1 MTRTTHTAHRAA
13 LAALA
18 ALAAVAAIIAA
29 DLTVPVSAQS
39 EDERTGQIV
48 ARRLDDGRVEFGWQP
63 TIEGEKA
70 GARVLPR
77 QRYFPA
83 DATADRWLRS
93 SPVEVGGVAIGR
105 INARLLSDGRIEFAF
120 TPTGRKRI
128 APPARYFPTDATPK
142 RWLHSTQITIRP
154 PVQLPTIRVFAGEAG
169 VTEAQLAEVRQR
181 MTSVVREFAARWGA
195 VAVPPAQV
203 QVHITEAAQRAASG
217 YGRLH
222 SCAQPY
228 TDEQGNKTIAYRF
241 GCSGPSHFVLAHEYA
256 HVAQTYSGGFLAYFP
271 NTPLW
276 MLEGVAEWVESIYES
291 QNGGRS
297 YQALQS
303 GNWWT
308 ARQARNRYALD
319 DPGLCGCPPHYAAY
333 TMGFVAAE
341 RLAQLA
347 GEQAIFDFW
356 PNLRRAEQNR
366 QGSTGP
372 YSKTIAEAFEATFGI
387 TLADFYATFD
397 DYLNGDR
404 PSIRIAPTS

>member
-1 MTRTTHTAHRAA
+1 MTRTARITAIAALTA
-13 LAALA
+13 LAAI
-18 ALAAVAAIIAA
+18 VASIAT
-29 DLTVPVSAQS
+29 DLTPPASAQS
-39 EDERTGQIV
+39 EDERTGRIV

-63 TIEGEKA
+63 SG
-70 GARVLPR
+70 GAQVLPR

-93 SPVEVGGVAIGR
+93 SPVEVDGAAIGR
-105 INARLLSDGRIEFAF
+105 INARQLSDGRIEFGF
-120 TPTGRKRI
+120 TPTDGRRI
-128 APPARYFPTDATPK
+128 APPQRYFPADARVG
-142 RWLHSTQITIRP
+142 RWLRSTEITIRP
-154 PVQLPTIRVFAGEAG
+154 PGQLPTIRVFAGEDG

-195 VAVPPAQV
+195 VAAPPAQV
-203 QVHITEAAQRAASG
+203 RVHITKAAQQAVVS
-217 YGRLH
+217 H
-222 SCAQPY
+222 HCAQPY
-228 TDEQGNKTIAYRF
+228 GDAQGNTTIAYRF
-241 GCSGPSHFVLAHEYA
+241 GCSGPWHFVLAHEYM
-256 HVAQTYSGGFLAYFP
+256 HVAQVHPGGALVFHA
-271 NTPLW
+271 PLW
-276 MLEGVAEWVESIYES
+276 MAEGTAEWVESVYES

-308 ARQARNRYALD
+308 ARQARDRYALD

-397 DYLNGDR
+397 DYLNGER
-404 PSIRIAPTS
+404 PSIRIAPNS

>member
-1 MTRTTHTAHRAA
+1 MTRSTTIAA
-13 LAALA
+13 LT

-29 DLTVPVSAQS
+29 DFTAPAQAQS
-39 EDERTGQIV
+39 DDDITGRIV
-48 ARRLDDGRVEFGWQP
+48 ARQLADGRVEFGWQDP
-63 TIEGEKA
+63 SGT
-70 GARVLPR
+70 RVLPKS
-77 QRYFPA
+77 RYFPA
-83 DATADRWLRS
+83 DAESDKWLRS
-93 SPVEVGGVAIGR
+93 SPVEVDGAAIGR
-105 INARLLSDGRIEFAF
+105 INARLRSNGKIEFAF
-120 TPTGRKRI
+120 TPPDGQRI
-128 APPARYFPTDATPK
+128 LPPSRYFPADTRIG
-142 RWLHSTQITIRP
+142 RWLRSTEITIRP
-154 PVQLPTIRVFAGEAG
+154 PIQLPTIRVFAGEEG

-181 MTSVVREFAARWGA
+181 MTSVVREFALRWGA

-222 SCAQPY
+222 DCAQPY
-228 TDEQGNKTIAYRF
+228 TDAQGNKTIAYRF

-256 HVAQTYSGGFLAYFP
+256 HIAQTYSGGFLAYFP

-276 MLEGVAEWVESIYES
+276 MLEGMAEWVESIYES

-303 GNWWT
+303 GNWWA
-308 ARQARNRYALD
+308 ARQARNQYALD
-319 DPGLCGCPPHYAAY
+319 DPALCGCPPNYAAY

-356 PNLRRAEQNR
+356 PNLRRAER
-366 QGSTGP
+366 SGQGV
-372 YSKTIAEAFEATFGI
+372 AEAFEATFSV
-387 TLADFYATFD
+387 TLAEFYATFD

-404 PSIRIAPTS
+404 PSIRIAPTN